1 MGGFNIKRGPS
12 ELQIPENS
20 FESYMSQQE
29 RVKYMAVPAEQ
40 QVVDAA
46 ASTLY
51 ILPSAF
57 SEMDEHIGWKICTPT
72 NLREQG
78 GILIGNV
85 YRDRE
90 SRAICGVVQ
99 HVIPSVRQERNLYP
113 V

>member
-1 MGGFNIKRGPS
+1 MGGFNIKRGPL
-12 ELQIPENS
+12 EIQIPEDS

-29 RVKYMAVPAEQ
+29 CMQYTAVSAEHQ
-40 QVVDAA
+40 EDVA

-85 YRDRE
+85 YRDRY
-90 SRAICGVVQ
+90 
-99 HVIPSVRQERNLYP
+99 L
-113 V
+113 